1 LLRRIEKTD
10 AESVE
15 DIVAASSSASAKE
28 ISRSS
33 HGATSQTKPAST
45 MAVITTPTVA
55 STTPGPMIGF
65 ISWKEVSIPPVK
77 RMMHSAII
85 PTNCVI
91 STERNEMKFS
101 PNNMPTPRKSSN
113 AGAPKR

>member
-1 LLRRIEKTD
+1 
-10 AESVE
+10 
-15 DIVAASSSASAKE
+15 
-28 ISRSS
+28 
-33 HGATSQTKPAST
+33 
-45 MAVITTPTVA
+45 MAVMTTPTVA

-91 STERNEMKFS
+91 STERYEMKFS
-101 PNNMPTPRKSSN
+101 PNNMPTPRKSNN

>member
-1 LLRRIEKTD
+1 MRPCFLLRRIEKTD

-33 HGATSQTKPAST
+33 HGTTSQTKPAST
-45 MAVITTPTVA
+45 MAVMTTPTVA

-65 ISWKEVSIPPVK
+65 IS
-77 RMMHSAII
+77 
-85 PTNCVI
+85 
-91 STERNEMKFS
+91 
-101 PNNMPTPRKSSN
+101 
-113 AGAPKR
+113 

>member
-1 LLRRIEKTD
+1 MENTD

-15 DIVAASSSASAKE
+15 DIVEASSRASGKE
-28 ISRSS
+28 ICNPI
-33 HGATSQTKPAST
+33 HGAMSQTKPAST

-55 STTPGPMIGF
+55 STTPGPMMGL

-77 RMMHSAII
+77 RMMQRAIM
-85 PTNCVI
+85 PTNCVM
-91 STERNEMKFS
+91 STERYEMKS
-101 PNNMPTPRKSSN
+101 RPNNMPTPRKSSN